1 MGIGKNIL
9 QGKRRLFGKNESNDI
24 PANMDIIQFN
34 STSQEWELISGVVGN
49 AVQSSSNVGTGD
61 GLALPRVLDDLP
73 FKTLVDNLE
82 IIITV
87 SATELAFSIGAI
99 AISKITGLQ
108 IALDTKIETIT
119 NVGGASEIAQA
130 KIGQNVSLRT
140 LLANLEILIT
150 TNANDLAFSIG
161 AIAQSKITG
170 LVASLAT
177 KIDTVVNVGAG
188 VGLIFRDIVGT
199 TINLKSLIAG
209 SGITITNNAND
220 ITITQTTVSRDI
232 KSGND
237 SVAVNGTTTVT
248 FNTAFAGVPNVTAQL
263 MDDVD
268 HLDGEKGAVLSI
280 YSVTVNGFTIRYD
293 APDTL
298 ETPVDF
304 DWIATDGG
312 NP

>member
-1 MGIGKNIL
+1 MGKVGSNIL
-9 QGKRRLFGKNESNDI
+9 QGVRSLFGRSTANDI
-24 PANMDIIQFN
+24 PVNMDIIQFN
-34 STSQEWELISGVVGN
+34 STTQQWELISGVVGN
-49 AVQSSSNVGTGD
+49 AVQSSSNVGLGD

-73 FKTLVDNLE
+73 FKTLVDNVE
-82 IIITV
+82 IVITV

-108 IALDTKIETIT
+108 VALDSKIENVL
-119 NVGGASEIAQA
+119 NVGGGSVIALA
-130 KIGQNVSLRT
+130 KVAQTVNLRS

-161 AIAQSKITG
+161 VIAQSKITG
-170 LVASLAT
+170 LVTALGT
-177 KIDTVVNVGAG
+177 KVDTIVNVGTG
-188 VGLIFRDIVGT
+188 LGLIFRDKVGT
-199 TINLKSLIAG
+199 TLNLKTLLAG
-209 SGITITNNAND
+209 SGITITNNADD

-248 FNTAFAGVPNVTAQL
+248 FNTAFSGVPNVVAQL
-263 MDDVD
+263 MDNVD
-268 HLDGEKGAVLSI
+268 HLDGEKGSVLSI

-298 ETPVDF
+298 ETPVNF
-304 DWIATDGG
+304 D
-312 NP
+312 